1 MKNKNNLITIVFGTR
16 PEAIKLAPII
26 RLMRN
31 NKKLNLR
38 VVITGQHKE
47 MLNQVIDLF
56 NLQIDLDLS
65 IMKKN
70 QTLTH
75 ITNKTLN
82 GLEKEFDSFPPSL
95 VIVQGDTTTAL
106 AAALGSFY
114 KKIPIAHVEAGLR
127 TDDIYDPFP
136 EEVNRRL
143 ISQMASLHFAPTEN
157 SYNNLKIENVP
168 GNIFITGNTVIDSL
182 LEISK
187 KAKPIIIDSIDW
199 MNKKIILTTI
209 HRRENRGSKLLNIL
223 KALEMI
229 VSSNKDIQ
237 IVIPMHKNSELRS
250 IFKNELKKV
259 KNIFLIEPL
268 NYDELVFALKNCY
281 LLLTDSGGLQEE
293 APTFGKPVFILR
305 ETTERDEVVQC
316 GAAKI
321 VGTDPENIFKSV
333 SNILS
338 KNELYKTMSD
348 AKILWR
354 WKCKSK
360 NIRSMHK
367 ISKYMKFKFSLFVF

>member
-1 MKNKNNLITIVFGTR
+1 MKNKNNLITVVFGTR

-168 GNIFITGNTVIDSL
+168 GNIFVTGNTIIDSL

-333 SNILS
+333 SNVLS

-348 AKILWR
+348 AKNPFGDGNASQRILDQ
-354 WKCKSK
+354 C
-360 NIRSMHK
+360 I
-367 ISKYMKFKFSLFVF
+367 KFLSI